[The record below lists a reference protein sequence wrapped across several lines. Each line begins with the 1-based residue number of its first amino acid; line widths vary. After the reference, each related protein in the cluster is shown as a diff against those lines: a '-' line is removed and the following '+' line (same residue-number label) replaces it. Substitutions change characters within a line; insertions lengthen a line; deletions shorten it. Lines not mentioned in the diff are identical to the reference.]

1 MSLTRAQ
8 LSERFD
14 QLDAEL
20 IRLKAEGQPEE
31 VLWEAFE
38 RLAEVPSSAVDHRD
52 RVWWWERL
60 YSTME
65 LHGLTELSRDHLQRE
80 FP

>member
-14 QLDAEL
+14 QLDVEL
-20 IRLKAEGQPEE
+20 VRLEAEGQSEE
-31 VLWEAFE
+31 ALWEAFE
-38 RLAEVPSSAVDHRD
+38 RLVHVPSSAVDHRD
-52 RVWWWERL
+52 RAWWWEQI
-60 YSTME
+60 YATME
-65 LHGLTELSRDHLQRE
+65 RHGLTELSRGHLQRK

>member
-14 QLDAEL
+14 QIDAEL
-20 IRLKAEGQPEE
+20 IRLKAEGQSKESLREE
-31 VLWEAFE
+31 FE
-38 RLAEVPSSAVDHRD
+38 RLVQVLSSAVGHRD

-65 LHGLTELSRDHLQRE
+65 RHGLTELRRGHLQRE
-80 FP
+80 SP